1 VTGLEAALLQARE
14 QRPDMLLVDL
24 HLGESLDGLAV
35 IDILRRALQPDAP
48 PAALV
53 TAESGDALQRRCRD
67 AGYPLLNKPVRPAAL
82 RALIAALAKRRE
94 RPQALD

>member
-1 VTGLEAALLQARE
+1 
-14 QRPDMLLVDL
+14 MLLVDL

-35 IDILRRALQPDAP
+35 IEILRGSLVPSPP

-53 TAESGDALQRRCRD
+53 TAESGDALQRSCRE

-82 RALIAALAKRRE
+82 RALIAALSKRRE
-94 RPQALD
+94 RGAA